1 MKSTGERSEE
11 QQGIFEN
18 ITEVGSYWKDL
29 WEQPSIATNSDA
41 TWLEDVRC
49 AFAELVPV
57 PPQEDFELDT
67 VKCAYVIK
75 RKRNWSA
82 PGPDRIVNFWWKR
95 AESLHKGIAASFQA
109 AVVGDEEYPDGLKEG
124 KHVYYRSRVSSL
136 AKTKGLLHALTTST
150 SGSPRV
156 YSLQWISTLRSTI
169 C

>member
-1 MKSTGERSEE
+1 MRTSQKSVATGK
-11 QQGIFEN
+11 IF
-18 ITEVGSYWKDL
+18 GSSLVLPPILMPLGLK
-29 WEQPSIATNSDA
+29 
-41 TWLEDVRC
+41 DVRC

-109 AVVGDEEYPDGLKEG
+109 AVVGDEEYPKWFTGGKE
-124 KHVYYRSRVSSL
+124 HVYYRSRVSSL